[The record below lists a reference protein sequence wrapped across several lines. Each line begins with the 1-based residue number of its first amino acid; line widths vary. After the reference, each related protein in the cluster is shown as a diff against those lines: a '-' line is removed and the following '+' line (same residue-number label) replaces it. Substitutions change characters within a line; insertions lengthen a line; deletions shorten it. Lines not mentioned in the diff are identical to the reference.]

1 MHECM
6 YVCIHYHMILLLQK
20 FDGRSQLTTFT
31 SLEIHVVMDHD
42 DVSSSH
48 YRIFLHDGT
57 LEKKDKVSTY
67 VHAYTHI
74 HGCTHTRMHT
84 EYTHIYIYT
93 LELCN
98 TVEYCNA
105 SVGMNLISWLCS
117 KLMILLRDG
126 FHEIIDSPTHLYN

>member
-6 YVCIHYHMILLLQK
+6 YVCIHYHITLLLQK
-20 FDGRSQLTTFT
+20 FDGRSQLTTFA

-67 VHAYTHI
+67 VHAYTHM
-74 HGCTHTRMHT
+74 HAHTHAHR
-84 EYTHIYIYT
+84 IYT
-93 LELCN
+93 
-98 TVEYCNA
+98 Y
-105 SVGMNLISWLCS
+105 I
-117 KLMILLRDG
+117 
-126 FHEIIDSPTHLYN
+126 H